1 MTTESFPAEFVNQD
15 AGAPL
20 LEPEGDAFITMKT
33 RRAYTDGTAL
43 NTGGTYAVTK
53 AFAKL
58 AVESGWATSTTVF
71 PETPR
76 ISTLNA
82 AQVAAVASE
91 LAGPTVTGTLLCD
104 WQTNGTLSLISSN
117 GGAEAVALDTAVTC
131 DGLPMVRCTQGSSGT
146 YIADFLFTSPVYLAQ
161 MQSLQIP
168 VRFDS
173 NASAWTGS
181 SNSLQLWL
189 WDDST
194 GTRQWRLNASLR
206 ALDASELRT
215 GATHMLSLAP
225 GANSQGWAFGGTSAP
240 TNTTDLD
247 AYSVYRIRIVVVNV
261 TSGAQCW
268 LGPIRANGRRKP
280 VITLCLDGQYSS
292 QHNYLLPMI
301 EAQGLRCSMAL
312 QYSLI
317 GSGGRMTEAQLSR
330 AYAAGHEF
338 IHHTYDGSKTA
349 GYQSSSDWV
358 DAAAITADIVAGNA
372 YLSARGWTR
381 GLGYA
386 VHAGST
392 NPYNS
397 SVSAARQ
404 AIVTAGYQAAGTK
417 AIRRGAW
424 VMGALERT
432 QSMARPASTD
442 PYVVCGA
449 LQWTSTDNAAALTA
463 IVTRVKARGE
473 WGIITG
479 HRSVVSGAGALEV
492 LNSDFLTFIQALGD
506 DARAGKVDVLPFG
519 EACEFYG
526 LTT

>member
-1 MTTESFPAEFVNQD
+1 MADTQQELEALLAKSSQSGITPSVARALSRMLVTVRRDSSGEYQAIQVD
-15 AGAPL
+15 GADQL
-20 LEPEGDAFITMKT
+20 
-33 RRAYTDGTAL
+33 
-43 NTGGTYAVTK
+43 
-53 AFAKL
+53 
-58 AVESGWATSTTVF
+58 TV
-71 PETPR
+71 
-76 ISTLNA
+76 
-82 AQVAAVASE
+82 AQAAAVAE
-91 LAGPTVTGTLLCD
+91 IVDGQTVAGTLLTD
-104 WQTNGTLSLISSN
+104 WQTNGALALISAN
-117 GGAEAVALDTAVTC
+117 GGAEAVALDAAVTC
-131 DGLPMVRCTQGSSGT
+131 DGQPMVRCTQGSSGT
-146 YIADFLFTSPVYLAQ
+146 YIADLLLTAPVYLAQ

-240 TNTTDLD
+240 TNTTGLD
-247 AYSVYRIRIVVVNV
+247 AYSVYRLRLVVVNV

-268 LGPIRANGRRKP
+268 VGPIRANGRRKP

-312 QYSLI
+312 QHSLI
-317 GSGGRMTEAQLSR
+317 GSGGRMTEAQLAR
-330 AYAAGHEF
+330 AYTDGGHEF

-349 GYQSSSDWV
+349 GYQSSSDFA
-358 DAAAITADIVAGNA
+358 DAAAITADIAAGNA
-372 YLSARGWTR
+372 YLSARGWAR

-386 VHAGST
+386 VHGGST
-392 NPYNS
+392 HPYNA

-424 VMGALERT
+424 VMGALERL
-432 QSMARPASTD
+432 QPMSRPSAVD
-442 PYVVCGA
+442 PYSVNGA
-449 LQWTSTDNAAALTA
+449 IQWTSTDDAADLTA
-463 IVTRVKARGE
+463 IVTRAKARGE
-473 WGIITG
+473 WGIFTG
-479 HRSVVSGAGALEV
+479 HRSVVSGASSLEV
-492 LNSDFLTFIQALGD
+492 LNSDFLTFIQSLGD
-506 DARAGKVDVLPFG
+506 DYRAGKVDVLPFG
-519 EACEFYG
+519 EACRYYG